1 MYYSK
6 TGFNN
11 HKRNNAFFE
20 KNDLGNFLHDVFGG
34 TVADMIKTEMTSTR
48 PAVNVIESKTDYR
61 LELAVP
67 GLTKEDI
74 SIKLEKSLLKIS
86 AEKKRELV
94 EGEKIT
100 RKEYDFHS
108 FKRSFQLPDKVD
120 TKAIKASVK
129 NGILSISLG
138 KKTKEDARD
147 INID

>member
-11 HKRNNAFFE
+11 HKRNKAFFE
-20 KNDLGNFLHDVFGG
+20 KNDLGDFLHDVFGG
-34 TVADMIKTEMTSTR
+34 TVADIIKTEMTSTR

-74 SIKLEKSLLKIS
+74 SIKLEKSILKVS
-86 AEKKRELV
+86 AEKKRALE

-120 TKAIKASVK
+120 AKAIKATVK
-129 NGILSISLG
+129 NGILVISLG
-138 KKTKEDARD
+138 KKKKEDARD